1 MELTALD
8 KLKRA
13 RIEIQRK
20 NPFFAYLS
28 LYLKFRED
36 KYNQIGKES
45 LGMGVSA
52 DGTLIYK
59 KEFVDSLKMEE
70 LKGVLIHEILH
81 LSLLH
86 LTRRKVR
93 EALVW
98 NVACDVCVNAIVFQN
113 GFELPDGV
121 IKADYNDVVHF
132 GNISIEDSS
141 KKTAEQVYEELE
153 KMVKQKSKWVMVSGK
168 DGYPQYKG
176 SDGEKIR
183 GFDVHIEKV
192 DKGNKGQ
199 DGKDK
204 TDGEADGE
212 GIQDID
218 EDIRREVENKW
229 TQLGKEA
236 LVLAKMRGNMPK
248 GVERF
253 IGELMDNKVAWRT
266 ILQKYV
272 QRAIPY
278 DYTYSSPSKKSMA
291 TGYYMP
297 STIKD
302 YVDVVVAVDTSG
314 SIGEK
319 ELREFLSEIVGV
331 GKAFSNRVKMRL
343 LTHDVKVWD
352 DYLVQNG
359 NIEKIKAL
367 QIRGGGG
374 TSHKEVFEY
383 CTEQI
388 RDTKLLICF
397 TDGDSD
403 LEEIDTGQ
411 YRFDKLFVIS
421 ENGHDRQLEEKGDC
435 HIIKLKDYKYEPQ

>member
-36 KYNQIGKES
+36 KYKQLEEFA
-45 LGMGVSA
+45 GMGVSA

-70 LKGVLIHEILH
+70 LRGVLIHEILH

-86 LTRRKVR
+86 LTRRKKR
-93 EALVW
+93 EPLVW
-98 NVACDVCVNAIVFQN
+98 NVACDICVNHIVLEN
-113 GFELPDGV
+113 GFELPSDV
-121 IKADYNDVVHF
+121 VKADYQDEF
-132 GNISIEDSS
+132 KYGDITIENCG
-141 KKTAEQVYEELE
+141 KKTAEQIYSELE
-153 KMVKQKSKWVMVSGK
+153 HLIKEKGKWVMVGK
-168 DGYPQYKG
+168 YGYPQYKG
-176 SDGEKIR
+176 GGSEGR
-183 GFDVHIEKV
+183 GFKGFDNHIEQV
-192 DKGNKGQ
+192 DKSNK
-199 DGKDK
+199 GKDK
-204 TDGEADGE
+204 GKEGDNEDE
-212 GIQDID
+212 GIENPND
-218 EDIRREVENKW
+218 DIRREIENKW

-236 LVLAKMRGNMPK
+236 LVLAKMRGNMPR

-253 IGELMDNKVAWRT
+253 IGELDDSRVAWRT
-266 ILQKYV
+266 LLQKYI

-297 STIKD
+297 NTIKD
-302 YVDVVVAVDTSG
+302 FVDVIVAVDTSG
-314 SIGEK
+314 SIGQK
-319 ELREFLSEIVGV
+319 ELEDFLSEIIGIA
-331 GKAFSNRVKMRL
+331 KSFSNRVKMRL
-343 LTHDVKVWD
+343 LTHDTKVWD
-352 DYLVQNG
+352 DWLVQNG

-367 QIRGGGG
+367 KIRGGGG
-374 TSHKEVFEY
+374 TSHKEVFDY
-383 CTEQI
+383 CENNI
-388 RDTKLLICF
+388 RDTKLLIAF

-403 LEEIDTGQ
+403 LEEIDTGK

-421 ENGHDRQLEEKGDC
+421 VDGHDRQLEEKNDC
-435 HIIKLKDYKYEPQ
+435 HIIKLKDYKYEE